1 MANFDVL
8 KSAIKQSIKSNGAN
22 EITGNILQN
31 ILVSIVSNVGKYGS
45 FIGAASID
53 TNPGI
58 QDGPVFY
65 IAFEDGVYQN
75 FNGLTV
81 EKEIAIFH
89 NFTGGDWQ
97 KIKLPIDDIISNY
110 LKTSPDIIAN
120 SISSANFAQGTSTGS
135 GFSIRKDDN
144 GNYVLEIDRVI
155 ARKDI
160 TFNEAVINQVT
171 FQVGATVFSNGGCKI
186 TRVEELGD
194 SYRCYYDNTDGESPS
209 GFTQYDQARCQR
221 YDSSRQA
228 FAKYY
233 WRLVTAVGENYVDLS
248 KSFVDGTG
256 IPEIGDEIA
265 QFGNRQDKTRQ
276 SAIVIDP
283 QNGGSVVVMSGI
295 NSFILEKNNYVGM
308 GVNSKTGRAYFYCYG
323 DYYSGNRDI
332 SKGNFITFQIPE
344 GETEPV
350 LLISGRVTFG
360 AGSSGLSNLT
370 EWNEKQQQINN
381 AEKNAGDA
389 KKIAEDAAK
398 TAQNAAKTAQDAQDD
413 LNKIKSDKYV
423 STIEKKSLKLMQ
435 ADMQAEYPQ
444 IVAEA
449 EKYGLTKVE
458 GPFQTTPGYWEQ
470 GSANSQNIGYLWE
483 DMKFEST
490 KDIRTQMLLYAFAK
504 AKFSVGTGF
513 MVQAVCFGEDM
524 RSISRTGAAQSIT
537 ITDENTAF
545 ISLII
550 SKTSDVDIV
559 PEELV
564 DASLTVSVESS
575 GGGGGSETPDDITAS
590 ANWENGIYNDTEGES
605 YADNKYGTMSYMVR
619 SKNLISTPVGNAVS
633 IGGPYQFR
641 ITYYDADGLC
651 TGVTDYWPLTGD
663 LLNGHSIVAR
673 DYPYMAVVIRKLN
686 SAGTSTVDLTPSDI
700 ASSGFTLGDG
710 SSGGGEVPPSVDD
723 IYPIEPPVS
732 DYLSNFKVA
741 YTAADNAFTKY
752 TASSPENI
760 LVESDFDN
768 IYGYYPA
775 RQVIL
780 NAITDI
786 LKDKFD
792 ALSDYEYLTLV
803 FPGGVVDNNGV
814 YLSRLMAVKNSTE
827 ADAAVVAGLYG
838 GGVESLNSA
847 GFKDPTHGILM
858 TFSGSASIQSVAS
871 AKTRIYGDGSLFTSM
886 LYADGGDIGGFTIS
900 ADRLVSGDYDAGEE
914 EMTLQKNM
922 IRFRQKEAAEEV
934 IIGTNSILPPSL
946 GAGSCIMSISNKNP
960 QSDDRIGLLI
970 ETEGY
975 LETMLPRR
983 VNAAIWVSSGSFVG
997 FRPRSMYVNSSTYNL
1012 DSEDSVVYVD
1022 TSSGNAVLT
1031 LPTNPQPDQM
1041 YMIRKLYAANSVSVG
1056 SSSHRIYLTG
1066 SDTPAYTATWTG
1078 RRAGIIQYNQTL
1090 NAWVLMF
1097 TFEA

>member
-120 SISSANFAQGTSTGS
+120 SISSANFAQGASTGS

-265 QFGNRQDKTRQ
+265 QFGNRQDKARQ

-389 KKIAEDAAK
+389 KKIAENAAE
-398 TAQNAAKTAQDAQDD
+398 TAQAAQDD

-444 IVAEA
+444 IVSEA

-470 GSANSQNIGYLWE
+470 GSANSQYTGYFWD

-513 MVQAVCFGEDM
+513 TVQAVCFGSDK
-524 RSISRTGAAQSIT
+524 RSILRTGAAQSIT

-545 ISLII
+545 VSLII
-550 SKTSDVDIV
+550 SKTSDADIV

-575 GGGGGSETPDDITAS
+575 GGGTDPDAITDA
-590 ANWENGIYNDTEGES
+590 ANWEQGSIVSQKGQS
-605 YADNKYGTMSYMVR
+605 YADDKYGTMSYMIR
-619 SKNLISTPVGNAVS
+619 LKNLVSTPVGQTIS
-633 IGGPYQFR
+633 IRGPYQFCLY
-641 ITYYDADGLC
+641 YYDADGLSV
-651 TGVTDYWPLTGD
+651 GVTDYWPTDGTLT
-663 LLNGHSIVAR
+663 NGHSIVAK

-814 YLSRLMAVKNSTE
+814 YLSQLMAVKNSTE

-847 GFKDPTHGILM
+847 GFKDPTRGILM
-858 TFSGSASIQSVAS
+858 MFSGSASIQSVAS

-886 LYADGGDIGGFTIS
+886 LYANGGEIGGFTIS
-900 ADRLVSGDYDAGEE
+900 EDKLVSGNYDVGEE
-914 EMTLQKNM
+914 EMTLSKEK
-922 IRFRQKEAAEEV
+922 IRFRHKGTSGEV
-934 IIGTNSILPPSL
+934 YIGVNNPVLPPSL
-946 GAGSCIMSISNKNP
+946 GAISCLMSVENKNP
-960 QSDDRIGLLI
+960 SSDNRIGILI
-970 ETEGY
+970 EVDGN
-975 LETMLPRR
+975 LEALLPDR
-983 VNAAIWVSSGSFVG
+983 VNAAVWAESGSFVG
-997 FRPRSMYVNSSTYNL
+997 FRPRSTYVESGQTNL
-1012 DSEDSVVYVD
+1012 DYLDSVVYVN

-1066 SDTPAYTATWTG
+1066 SDTPEYTATWTG
-1078 RRAGIIQYNQTL
+1078 RRAGIIQYNRTL